1 MKFTKGPCGDR
12 HHTSTETERSGLYL
26 ASLMCPAALK
36 HSSLQPLHFLP
47 EWTLYII
54 DHTAQP
60 IPEKA
65 VSSIIHLVCLHNTD
79 VTLTSWPEQPL
90 VRRCSA
96 YVMVLEEVAWA
107 YPGTGR
113 WETTPPHSALEK
125 QAHSEYL
132 GWTGIRGR
140 KWTSSPRMGCVLFQF
155 IRIKLSKW
163 CCPEELFPKET
174 WKRITMFQ
182 VGSIY
187 SFKW

>member
-12 HHTSTETERSGLYL
+12 HHTRTKTERSALYL

-79 VTLTSWPEQPL
+79 VTLTNWPEQPL
-90 VRRCSA
+90 ARRCSA
-96 YVMVLEEVAWA
+96 YVMVLEVAWA

-113 WETTPPHSALEK
+113 WDHSSTQCFGK
-125 QAHSEYL
+125 
-132 GWTGIRGR
+132 TG
-140 KWTSSPRMGCVLFQF
+140 PRWISRMDRYQGQEMNF
-155 IRIKLSKW
+155 
-163 CCPEELFPKET
+163 FPQDGMCAFSVYKD
-174 WKRITMFQ
+174 
-182 VGSIY
+182 
-187 SFKW
+187 